1 MNEPGGSSKGDAP
14 LFHTLKQDVGRIK
27 SDVLQRGIGQEI
39 GGTLVELEA
48 FYLSDTAKKRLAGM
62 QPVSRFFY
70 RLWWLVK
77 SLLMKLT
84 PARRVLLAL
93 SLILL
98 VSGFQR
104 VEFEAFRVT
113 FRFPLIGFVLLLLV
127 LMLELKDKLVARDEL
142 VAGRSVQLALMPDRS
157 PKVPGWDLWL
167 YTEPANDVGGDLVDH
182 LQIDARHHGVALGDV
197 AGKALPA
204 ALLMAKLL
212 ATLRALVP
220 HVDTLGE
227 LGDSVNRILKRDG
240 LPNRFATLVYLV
252 VAADEG
258 EVRVLNAGHM
268 PPLVIRGGTI
278 EELPRGSMALGIV
291 DDATFPEQRVALA
304 GGDALVVYSD
314 GITEAMNPSGEF
326 FGEDR
331 LRTLLRETAG
341 QPADRIGSR
350 LIGALA
356 AFVSGARR
364 HDDVSLV
371 VLKRHAARA

>member
-1 MNEPGGSSKGDAP
+1 MNEPGGSTKGDAP

-27 SDVLQRGIGQEI
+27 SDVLQRGVGQEI
-39 GGTLVELEA
+39 GGTLADLEA
-48 FYLSDTAKKRLAGM
+48 FYLSDAAKRRLAEM
-62 QPVSRFFY
+62 NPVARFFY

-93 SLILL
+93 SFILIL
-98 VSGFQR
+98 SGLQT
-104 VEFEAFRVT
+104 VQFETSRMT
-113 FRFPLIGFVLLLLV
+113 FRFPFIGFVLLLLV

-157 PKVPGWDLWL
+157 PSVPGWDLWL
-167 YTEPANDVGGDLVDH
+167 HTEPANDVGGDLVDH

-252 VAADEG
+252 VTADEG

-268 PPLVIRGGTI
+268 PPLVVRGGTI

-304 GGDALVVYSD
+304 GGDVLVVYSD

-326 FGEDR
+326 FGDDR
-331 LRTLLRETAG
+331 LRTFLRETAG

-371 VLKRHAARA
+371 VLKRHTARA